1 MSCQVLKFLLKFLRK
16 GRFRLDMRENLFSE
30 CLGKWDGLLREVL
43 ESLTLGVLKERL
55 NVVLGDMVER
65 GNIGGR

>member
-1 MSCQVLKFLLKFLRK
+1 MPRQ
-16 GRFRLDMRENLFSE
+16 
-30 CLGKWDGLLREVL
+30 WDGLLREVL
-43 ESLTLGVLKERL
+43 ESLTLGVLKEHL

>member
-1 MSCQVLKFLLKFLRK
+1 MPRQ
-16 GRFRLDMRENLFSE
+16 
-30 CLGKWDGLLREVL
+30 WDGLLREVL

>member
-1 MSCQVLKFLLKFLRK
+1 
-16 GRFRLDMRENLFSE
+16 MRENLFSE

-43 ESLTLGVLKERL
+43 ESLTLGVLKEHL

>member
-1 MSCQVLKFLLKFLRK
+1 MPRQ
-16 GRFRLDMRENLFSE
+16 
-30 CLGKWDGLLREVL
+30 WDGLLREVL
-43 ESLTLGVLKERL
+43 ASLTLGVLKERL